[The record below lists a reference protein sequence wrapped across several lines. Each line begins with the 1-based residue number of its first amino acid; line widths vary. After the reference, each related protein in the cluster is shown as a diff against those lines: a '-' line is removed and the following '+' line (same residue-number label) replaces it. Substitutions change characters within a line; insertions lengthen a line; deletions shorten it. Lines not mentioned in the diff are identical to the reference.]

1 VGDVF
6 VLRVWVDVWMGV
18 WLVAAVVFG
27 TKHIADTSGSRS
39 LVGDYVELHSEV
51 ASINLSGS
59 FWHALGC
66 GWG

>member
-1 VGDVF
+1 
-6 VLRVWVDVWMGV
+6 MGV

-27 TKHIADTSGSRS
+27 TKHIADTSGSGS
-39 LVGDYVELHSEV
+39 LVGDYIELHSEV

-66 GWG
+66 AWG